1 MIPCQLNMFSLY
13 FCRNLTA
20 DMDGFFHK
28 KSTKLG
34 SILAKFSY
42 RCTIRVSFSLQR
54 GCFLLQHPGRRL
66 YVSCLSTEG
75 GGLVFF
81 SCWQLKTRRRAKIGV
96 TIERFWIKNDGF
108 SILRRM
114 FPFYG
119 RGKRGFFD
127 SKAKVSFLWARKFV
141 QLLWR
146 YDCLQPQS
154 FSKHFRLAVAK
165 EPRVGLYI

>member
-1 MIPCQLNMFSLY
+1 MRGWRIFINVKRSWIRLSNWPCFTSFLFWLDNQKRYQVDWICPNLL

-20 DMDGFFHK
+20 DMDGFLQ
-28 KSTKLG
+28 KSP
-34 SILAKFSY
+34 FSQAY
-42 RCTIRVSFSLQR
+42 FGENVQMKISFASFLFLYDGQR
-54 GCFLLQHPGRRL
+54 LTNNG
-66 YVSCLSTEG
+66 VA
-75 GGLVFF
+75 FF
-81 SCWQLKTRRRAKIGV
+81 WLDENRA
-96 TIERFWIKNDGF
+96 
-108 SILRRM
+108 ILRRR

-119 RGKRGFFD
+119 QGIRGFFD

-165 EPRVGLYI
+165 EPRVGWY

>member
-1 MIPCQLNMFSLY
+1 MTRVAF
-13 FCRNLTA
+13 FCN
-20 DMDGFFHK
+20 
-28 KSTKLG
+28 
-34 SILAKFSY
+34 
-42 RCTIRVSFSLQR
+42 IRGDDLMSRVFQR
-54 GCFLLQHPGRRL
+54 R
-66 YVSCLSTEG
+66 

-108 SILRRM
+108 SILRRR

-165 EPRVGLYI
+165 EPRVGLSLLAPGVLPPIRPEPIRGWKIKTRLINGYIACE